1 MLHLTSSCINY
12 CFPPSSEKE
21 GSKQTNK
28 TTAIFHRSLS
38 TSPSFVPRLPVTHP
52 HVPRT
57 CTLLSC
63 RSHRGAPQTWGQSNH
78 MGKSSSSVLLNQG
91 SLSGHQK
98 HETQL
103 SAGAMSQPMSKRHT
117 GQCQQQLGLNFVPQ
131 VLFQAFELQKE
142 RRIKVTT
149 ELLSPLSPERSG
161 NIFRELQHKY
171 TVCQA
176 WAKELHTAT
185 FLQKG

>member
-12 CFPPSSEKE
+12 CFPPSTEKE
-21 GSKQTNK
+21 GSKQTNRQDYSN
-28 TTAIFHRSLS
+28 IPPLS
-38 TSPSFVPRLPVTHP
+38 SYIPQALYQASHNTQNDACCPPGASGELPRLGVSQDHT
-52 HVPRT
+52 
-57 CTLLSC
+57 
-63 RSHRGAPQTWGQSNH
+63 A
-78 MGKSSSSVLLNQG
+78 KSSSSILLSQG

-103 SAGAMSQPMSKRHT
+103 SAGAMSQPMPKKHT

-131 VLFQAFELQKE
+131 VLFQAFELQTE

-176 WAKELHTAT
+176 QAKELHTAA